1 MGALQEIFFDL
12 ETKLW
17 STEVEGGFSN
27 IPAFGLSVA
36 VTSWCDSNS
45 YQQWME
51 NDAKEL
57 VKELERADKVIGFN
71 ILRFDYE
78 VLSAYVTNIHDL
90 LDGKSFDIFTDLESR
105 LGFRLSLE
113 VICSTTL
120 GKSKSGKAEDAIK
133 WWRQGQVE
141 KVVEYC
147 QKDVELTREI
157 YGYGQEHG
165 LVCYARFGQPVEL
178 PVDWGIDKW

>member
-1 MGALQEIFFDL
+1 MSELKEVFFDL

-17 STEVEGGFSN
+17 STEVEGGFNN

-36 VTSWCDSNS
+36 VTSRNDSNS
-45 YQQWME
+45 YQQWVE
-51 NDAKEL
+51 NDANEL

-71 ILRFDYE
+71 ILKFDYG
-78 VLSAYVTNIHDL
+78 VLSAYVPNIHEL

-120 GKSKSGKAEDAIK
+120 GKSKLAKAEDAIN
-133 WWRQGQVE
+133 WWRQGQIE

-147 QKDVELTREI
+147 QMDVELTRDI
-157 YGYGQEHG
+157 YRYGQKHG
-165 LVCYARFGQPVEL
+165 FIYYPRFGQPVEL
-178 PVDWGIDKW
+178 PVEWGIGE

>member
-1 MGALQEIFFDL
+1 MSELKEIFFDL

-27 IPAFGLSVA
+27 IPAFGMSVA
-36 VTSWCDSNS
+36 VTSWNDSNS

-51 NDAKEL
+51 NDSTEL

-78 VLSAYVTNIHDL
+78 VLSAYMPNIHEL

-105 LGFRLSLE
+105 LGFRVSLE
-113 VICSTTL
+113 NICLTTL
-120 GKSKSGKAEDAIK
+120 GKSKLATAEAAME
-133 WWRQGQVE
+133 WYRRGQIE
-141 KVVEYC
+141 KVVQYC

-157 YGYGQEHG
+157 YRYGQEHG
-165 LVCYARFGQPVEL
+165 LIYYPRLGQPVEL
-178 PVDWGIDKW
+178 PVDWGIGK